1 MKTSP
6 FKVMTTAALSA
17 AVAIPAATITA
28 DAAEVEL
35 QQVAFELDGEVQVVD
50 FEDYVDA
57 IVSESGDLY
66 DYVTEASPAAIGI
79 GEGEFVSYEALVNAI
94 IDADEDQT
102 GQEVLAEV
110 SENEEALVEE
120 DTVAEYGQW
129 GEDTSAPAVESVS
142 ANNLKEV
149 TVDFNKDVS
158 DLEGVTNVDNYSLE
172 DPNGNDVDLDA
183 AAVNG
188 SQVTLW
194 LTDDQDNQ
202 DEVTLDVSSDLV
214 EDSET
219 FELEFFDTTVPTAEG
234 VEVVGQN
241 TLKVEFSEPI
251 DPSTGNAKE
260 AFELTD
266 EDGTNY
272 NVREA
277 NFDNN
282 NRVAFVEFFSD
293 LEDGEYTLT
302 VNSEYQD
309 YVPFTVKENEF
320 TIDVVEDEDAPEL
333 VEASSL
339 NQKTVVYEFDETVE
353 LTEGDGQ
360 VVDSGDFLDN
370 FYHTNS
376 KNTAS
381 KVEVKNGN
389 EVHVTFGDDEVLP
402 NGVAN
407 LYIDGESVTDLWGN
421 EQVSQLTAEI
431 TTDYDSEAPSVDNV
445 SQVDNSQN
453 SFVLSFDS
461 VVDGSTAT
469 NHDNYTVTNADG
481 DELSID
487 TIEFD
492 SEDSDN
498 VEVTLNDPA
507 YGSLT
512 VEVLAIED
520 LFGNEM
526 GDESVALEMVD
537 VTAPDAGEF
546 EGTFYKD
553 SEDTVITFD
562 FNDKMATSG
571 DYAVN
576 ELSNYTVENSDGDD
590 VALDSVSSASLEV
603 KEDGS
608 QIEIAFDTDDLDI
621 KEDKPEFKGT
631 RVADAEDNRINTLTF
646 TEELDNISEGEVSYD
661 SITIVDEDTVE
672 VNFDQDLEIYD
683 EQDFEFTANGND
695 VEIESS
701 NQVEEDTVRF
711 NLNTELDTE
720 GHADGGDFLT
730 LTTVAGGETVNRFG
744 QGVDINQEID
754 PSVENITEEL
764 SPEVD
769 SVVTTSQDTI
779 EVTFTEEVEA
789 ALVNRTTFDVEDNA
803 VTNVTATE
811 SADGYATTF
820 ELDLDESIEL
830 DDTPEVSVADASD
843 IVDQYGNVFDG
854 EVPSTEDGYTAN
866 TAISTP
872 VSDEVVNAS
881 EDEELTVA
889 GTAEPNSTIEIS
901 IDDDNADNDA
911 VTSEVDV
918 DSDGNYSTDLD
929 VSSLDE
935 GTLTVEVVSLDD
947 SDNEIDSDSINVVK
961 DTEGATL
968 TDASNT
974 QEAAETTFQ
983 AGETDDEITVT
994 LQDEG
999 ENNLLGAYGNEI
1011 SVELVNG
1018 DNSGGDTSA
1027 TFTGST
1033 LTVTL
1038 GEDTDG
1044 NVNATVSE
1052 VVTSINNVDGFD
1064 STVSSDANEA
1074 DDTAQVATSNFADG
1088 SDEVTVTFSEAYN
1101 SEDVDTDDATTDF
1114 TLGNVTFEGN
1124 VATPNATTATI
1135 TVTSADA
1142 QVQGEDL
1149 SVKDGEITDEDG
1161 NDVSTTAV
1169 TVN

>member
-1 MKTSP
+1 LFFT
-6 FKVMTTAALSA
+6 FE
-17 AVAIPAATITA
+17 
-28 DAAEVEL
+28 AE
-35 QQVAFELDGEVQVVD
+35 
-50 FEDYVDA
+50 
-57 IVSESGDLY
+57 
-66 DYVTEASPAAIGI
+66 
-79 GEGEFVSYEALVNAI
+79 
-94 IDADEDQT
+94 
-102 GQEVLAEV
+102 
-110 SENEEALVEE
+110 
-120 DTVAEYGQW
+120 
-129 GEDTSAPAVESVS
+129 S

-172 DPNGNDVDLDA
+172 DANGNDVDLDA
-183 AAVNG
+183 ATVNG

-251 DPSTGNAKE
+251 DPSTGNAKD

-320 TIDVVEDEDAPEL
+320 TIDVVEDVDAPEL

-453 SFVLSFDS
+453 SFVVSFDS

-537 VTAPDAGEF
+537 VTAPDTGEF

-553 SEDTVITFD
+553 SEETVITFD

-590 VALDSVSSASLEV
+590 VALDSVNSASLEV

-608 QIEIAFDTDDLDI
+608 QIEIVFDTEDLDI
-621 KEDKPEFKGT
+621 EEDKPEFKGT

-646 TEELDNISEGEVSYD
+646 TEELDNISEGDVTYD

-683 EQDFEFTANGND
+683 EQDFVFNEGD
-695 VEIESS
+695 VQIESS
-701 NQVEEDTVRF
+701 NQVEEDKVRF
-711 NLNTELDTE
+711 NLDTELDT
-720 GHADGGDFLT
+720 DGQLDNGSYLT
-730 LTTVAGGETVNRFG
+730 LTTDASGETSNRFG
-744 QGVDINQEID
+744 QGVDIDQEINPTVD
-754 PSVENITEEL
+754 DITEEI

-769 SVVTTSQDTI
+769 SVSTTGQNTI
-779 EVTFTEEVEA
+779 EVTFTEKVEA
-789 ALVNRTTFDVEDNA
+789 ALINRTTFDVEDNA
-803 VTNVTATE
+803 VTSVDAASDSE
-811 SADGYATTF
+811 YETTYV
-820 ELDLDESIEL
+820 LNLDESLAI
-830 DDTPEVSVADASD
+830 DDTPAVSVADAND
-843 IVDQYGNVFDG
+843 IVDLYGNTYDENSEIGDTTTGFSATSIGSVAG
-854 EVPSTEDGYTAN
+854 
-866 TAISTP
+866 
-872 VSDEVVNAS
+872 DEVVNSA
-881 EDEELTVA
+881 EESTATVA
-889 GTAEPNSTIEIS
+889 GTAEAGSTVDITVTDE
-901 IDDDNADNDA
+901 NNDTA
-911 VTSEVDV
+911 TTLDVSVDTEGDYSESV
-918 DSDGNYSTDLD
+918 D
-929 VSSLDE
+929 VSSLAD
-935 GTLTVEVVSLDD
+935 GSLTVEVVAEDD
-947 SDNEIDSDSINVVK
+947 SGNTIDD
-961 DTEGATL
+961 
-968 TDASNT
+968 
-974 QEAAETTFQ
+974 AETTVTKETVEPSVSTPIGDGN
-983 AGETDDEITVT
+983 ADGETIT
-994 LQDEG
+994 
-999 ENNLLGAYGNEI
+999 
-1011 SVELVNG
+1011 NG
-1018 DNSGGDTSA
+1018 
-1027 TFTGST
+1027 
-1033 LTVTL
+1033 
-1038 GEDTDG
+1038 
-1044 NVNATVSE
+1044 
-1052 VVTSINNVDGFD
+1052 
-1064 STVSSDANEA
+1064 SSDN
-1074 DDTAQVATSNFADG
+1074 
-1088 SDEVTVTFSEAYN
+1088 VTFSEALTATAKSNVEDAITSGN
-1101 SEDVDTDDATTDF
+1101 S
-1114 TLGNVTFEGN
+1114 GS
-1124 VATPNATTATI
+1124 ATPTYSWNDANTELTVTAGGDSGDLTFTSDVTANIEDEAGNTAT
-1135 TVTSADA
+1135 
-1142 QVQGEDL
+1142 G
-1149 SVKDGEITDEDG
+1149 
-1161 NDVSTTAV
+1161 V
-1169 TVN
+1169 TVIAQ